1 MRIETCKMAYG
12 NPLRQKICRQIEREI
27 KANLQIKTTVLPTYK
42 ANNNSLTHYEETDRG
57 PEFVRCA
64 LKSCEL
70 F

>member
-42 ANNNSLTHYEETDRG
+42 ANNNIKQKFTRIN
-57 PEFVRCA
+57 
-64 LKSCEL
+64 
-70 F
+70 